1 MPKAKAVP
9 MNLVAQM
16 ALKGL
21 RAPVEV
27 ARERRVPPQEKPR
40 GCRTLP
46 GRAET
51 PCLCWVGMSCQGLVD
66 TPRRG
71 RMDKPYQVWV
81 DTLSPGPVGTPQQD
95 QGDTP
100 HRGRED
106 TPRRRGPGDTPRQG
120 QVDMLGRG
128 LMRTLPR
135 GWAGMP
141 GPQPEGQEASCS
153 SCILF
158 EACPGGQGAR
168 PRRGSGMGTRGLWRG
183 IGRGTKRAAGPGLVG
198 VGRRWGKVAWRRGPD
213 GRDKG

>member
-1 MPKAKAVP
+1 
-9 MNLVAQM
+9 
-16 ALKGL
+16 
-21 RAPVEV
+21 
-27 ARERRVPPQEKPR
+27 
-40 GCRTLP
+40 
-46 GRAET
+46 
-51 PCLCWVGMSCQGLVD
+51 MSCQGLVD

-95 QGDTP
+95 QGDTL
-100 HRGRED
+100 HQGSED

-153 SCILF
+153 SLPFRSPVEVEMARQSLAPSTQPYQGPVRKELVVSSSVLAIRLTA
-158 EACPGGQGAR
+158 EDPGQLR
-168 PRRGSGMGTRGLWRG
+168 VSSTSCLNWLSLLVWTVQRFVPQFF
-183 IGRGTKRAAGPGLVG
+183 TKPGPG
-198 VGRRWGKVAWRRGPD
+198 
-213 GRDKG
+213 KGASD